1 MVDDR
6 SLPVEISV
14 TTRNC
19 QVPNRLREEAV
30 DRVEH
35 ATRFFDRL
43 SGVEMMF
50 RTEANPRIPEPAIV
64 ELTTTIKRHH
74 IRAQGCGS
82 DHREAVDVA
91 ISRFERQ
98 LSRYKARML
107 GRRRQPRASF
117 ATENGQMQGPVRTP
131 DVVEEPAPIERTKQF
146 VLSPMLPDDA
156 VLQLELLDHQFYVFT
171 NAGTGHCNVV
181 YRRKDGS
188 YGLIEAVPEQPTS
201 VSEKP

>member
-1 MVDDR
+1 M
-6 SLPVEISV
+6 EISV

-19 QVPNRLREEAV
+19 QVPSRLREEAV

-64 ELTTTIKRHH
+64 ELTTRIKRHH
-74 IRAQGCGS
+74 IRAQGCGA

-91 ISRFERQ
+91 IARFERQ
-98 LSRYKARML
+98 LARYKARML
-107 GRRRQPRASF
+107 DRRRQPR
-117 ATENGQMQGPVRTP
+117 TPVMMNGQGPEP
-131 DVVEEPAPIERTKQF
+131 DRMADTTEQASLIERTKQF
-146 VLSPMLPDDA
+146 VLNPMLPADA
-156 VLQLELLDHQFYVFT
+156 VLQLELLDHEFYVFSH
-171 NAGTGHCNVV
+171 AVTGNCNIV

-188 YGLIEAVPEQPTS
+188 FGLIDAISEQTVES
-201 VSEKP
+201 